1 VRIIDGYLQ
10 SLEAPD
16 PGLKG
21 TAPLNE
27 HLSNSMLGYP
37 DDARLLIINADD
49 FGMCHSVSEAI
60 LQGLKHGVVMST
72 TLMTTCPWAPYA
84 MQLLQENPD
93 ISFGVHL
100 TLVSDFGIYRWGPI
114 ACRENVSSIVDES
127 GFFFRYERIPD
138 LLAQAKLAELEIEFR
153 AQIDTVLNAGLRP
166 THLDWHC
173 IADGG
178 REDIFNLAFRLA
190 REYGLAMRVHD
201 RSRAERL
208 RLQKLPANDH
218 DLLDSYG
225 LPTEGKSALYAQLL
239 RDLPVGL
246 SEWAVHPSLG
256 NAESQALEP
265 DGWRI
270 RRADF
275 DFVTSPE
282 ARDII
287 EREGIVLLDYRALQ
301 KRWVG

>member
-1 VRIIDGYLQ
+1 MKGPTTLND
-10 SLEAPD
+10 SLTNT
-16 PGLKG
+16 L
-21 TAPLNE
+21 
-27 HLSNSMLGYP
+27 LGYP

-49 FGMCHSVSEAI
+49 FGMCHSVVEAI
-60 LQGLKHGVVMST
+60 LRGLKEGVVTST

-84 MQLLQENPD
+84 IQLLHENPD

-100 TLVSDFGIYRWGPI
+100 TLVSDFSIYRWGPI
-114 ACRENVSSIVDES
+114 ACRENVASIVDET
-127 GFFFRYERIPD
+127 GFFFRYERIAE
-138 LLAQAKLAELEIEFR
+138 LLAQAKLDELEIEFR
-153 AQIDTVLNAGLRP
+153 AQVNRVLDAGLKP

-208 RLQKLPANDH
+208 RRQKLPANDH
-218 DLLDSYG
+218 QLLDSYH
-225 LPTEGKSALYAQLL
+225 LPTEDKLARYAQLL
-239 RDLPVGL
+239 HDLPAGL

-265 DGWRI
+265 EGWPI

-282 ARDII
+282 AREII
-287 EREGIVLLDYRALQ
+287 QREGIVLLDYRALQ
-301 KRWVG
+301 KRWLV

>member
-1 VRIIDGYLQ
+1 MKGPTTLND
-10 SLEAPD
+10 SLTNT
-16 PGLKG
+16 L
-21 TAPLNE
+21 
-27 HLSNSMLGYP
+27 LGYS

-49 FGMCHSVSEAI
+49 FGMCHSVVEAI
-60 LQGLKHGVVMST
+60 LRGLKEGVVTST

-84 MQLLQENPD
+84 IQLLHANPD

-100 TLVSDFGIYRWGPI
+100 TLVSDFSIYRWGPI
-114 ACRENVSSIVDES
+114 ACRENVASIVDET
-127 GFFFRYERIPD
+127 GFFFRYERIAE
-138 LLAQAKLAELEIEFR
+138 LLAQAKLDELEIEFR
-153 AQIDTVLNAGLRP
+153 AQVNRVLDAGLKP

-208 RLQKLPANDH
+208 RRQKLPANDH
-218 DLLDSYG
+218 QLLDSYH
-225 LPTEGKSALYAQLL
+225 LPTEDKLARYAQLL
-239 RDLPVGL
+239 HDLPAGL

-265 DGWRI
+265 EGWPI

-282 ARDII
+282 AREII
-287 EREGIVLLDYRALQ
+287 QREGIVLLDYRALQ
-301 KRWVG
+301 KRWLG